1 LKFLDHALVLSGAVA
16 GPLVGVEGAVKNIV
30 HSAGLV
36 AVQPP
41 AFDGWEQLL
50 ERRYVRLG
58 HLHVPTGEDGVQFRA
73 AFLAPAILHD
83 GFDGFIY
90 PRRLRELRD
99 LVAESLGVV
108 F

>member
-1 LKFLDHALVLSGAVA
+1 MTVQTAPLDS
-16 GPLVGVEGAVKNIV
+16 
-30 HSAGLV
+30 
-36 AVQPP
+36 
-41 AFDGWEQLL
+41 WEQLL
-50 ERRYVRLG
+50 ERRYVLLG
-58 HLHVPTGEDGVQFRA
+58 HLDVPTGEDGVQLRA

-99 LVAESLGVV
+99 PVAESLGVV